1 MKLSPS
7 ILSANF
13 TRLAEDIK
21 KVQEAGGVDLLHVDV
36 MDGMF
41 VPNITIGAP
50 VVKALR
56 KEFPDMVL
64 DVHLMI
70 EQPERYID
78 DFIAAGA
85 DIISVHAESTK
96 HLQRLVT
103 YIRSK
108 GAKASIA
115 LNPATPLSVL
125 DYVLEDVDMVLIMT
139 VNPGFGGQK
148 FIPQSLGKIAALRK
162 IIDERG
168 LNVDIEIDGGASP
181 ANIKEITEA
190 GANVIVA
197 GSAVFCSKDIPAT
210 IKEFHANAVR

>member
-1 MKLSPS
+1 MKLAPS

-13 TRLAEDIK
+13 TRLAEDIQK
-21 KVQEAGGVDLLHVDV
+21 AKDAGAVDLLHVDV
-36 MDGMF
+36 MDGQF

-70 EQPERYID
+70 EQPERFID
-78 DFIAAGA
+78 DFIAAGS

-108 GAKASIA
+108 GAKACVA
-115 LNPATPLSVL
+115 LNPATPLSAL
-125 DYVLEDVDMVLIMT
+125 DYVLEDIDMVLIMT

-148 FIPQSLGKIAALRK
+148 FIPQSIGKIAKLRE
-162 IIDERG
+162 IIDQRG
-168 LNVDIEIDGGASP
+168 LKVDIEIDGGASP
-181 ANIKEITEA
+181 ANIGDITAA
-190 GANVIVA
+190 GADIAVA
-197 GSAVFCSKDIPAT
+197 GSAVFGAPDMAEAVKQ
-210 IKEFHANAVR
+210 FHANAKR